1 MGRIEDRGK
10 QIEFLNKIDVYKLPQ
25 VESYVEIR
33 VIFADG
39 RTIID
44 RTWCDD
50 GKDPNW
56 NELKSFLYKPINSEK
71 FTKKQLMDDTTEIV
85 VSLFDRQ

>member
-1 MGRIEDRGK
+1 MGFNREQDEIVEDRGK
-10 QIEFLNKIDVYKLPQ
+10 QIEFLNKTDLYKIPQ
-25 VESYVEIR
+25 VESYVEVK
-33 VIFADG
+33 VIFSDG

-56 NELKSFLYKPINSEK
+56 NEVMSFIFKPINNEK
-71 FTKKQLMDDTTEIV
+71 FTKK
-85 VSLFDRQ
+85 